1 MKILAFDTSNGALS
15 IALLEN
21 NKLLDFIEMQEN
33 GKQAEMLIPLIED
46 ILRRNKIWYNSLDL
60 IATTKGPG
68 SFTGVRIGLSC
79 AKSIKLAANLPL
91 ALIDS
96 LHAIAYKHKVQEG
109 KILATIDA
117 KMDEF
122 FIAEFSSDG
131 NNLIRLT
138 ESRLV
143 NKKEFDIIA
152 AKHNFICGT
161 TQDSNQVAKADSIG
175 LIAYEEF
182 LAGAKFTEKNPFY
195 LRQPKIGERKNNP
208 KRSACSAK

>member
-33 GKQAEMLIPLIED
+33 GKQAEMLIPLLED
-46 ILRRNKIWYNSLDL
+46 VLWRNKIWYNNLDL

-79 AKSIKLAANLPL
+79 AKSIKLATNLPL
-91 ALIDS
+91 ALVDS
-96 LHAIAYKHKVQEG
+96 LHAIAHKHKSQEG
-109 KILATIDA
+109 QILATIDA

-122 FIAEFSSDG
+122 FIAEFSSNG

-143 NKKEFDIIA
+143 NKKEFDIIV

-182 LAGAKFTEKNPFY
+182 LTGAKFAESNPSY
-195 LRQPKIGERKNNP
+195 LRQPKIGERK
-208 KRSACSAK
+208 K